1 MLWNFWRFKMK
12 YDTVC
17 YLGFVIKHDTKE
29 PDELENVGAIRI
41 AILDRLASM
50 TDSQILGE
58 IEYGETIDDE

>member
-1 MLWNFWRFKMK
+1 MK

-17 YLGFVIKHDTKE
+17 YLGFVIKHDTKDQ
-29 PDELENVGAIRI
+29 DELENVGAIRI

-50 TDSQILGE
+50 TDNQILGE

>member
-1 MLWNFWRFKMK
+1 MK

-50 TDSQILGE
+50 TDNQILGE